1 MLEIKSGEVKVDLTN
16 PPPLRPAVPT
26 REDRGADRVG
36 FRKPEIKVDHRAR
49 PLGAID
55 FRGAAGEVAPII

>member
-26 REDRGADRVG
+26 REDRVG